1 MRTDKLFLAVATGK
15 FISVLGLLL
24 MPVQIGAMID
34 GLGLGEAAIGFLAT
48 LEFSALGAGL
58 IFVAINPLKTSA
70 LRYALIG
77 AALIITGQIASALVT
92 GYGVLTALRCLVG
105 FGAGLANAAATVTIA
120 ANFREPERTA
130 GYAFGL
136 VYLVGGALYLA
147 SPYMTG
153 YGYHKG
159 VFLSLAVVVLVCI
172 PLLFAL
178 PDTPLKKKKRAAAG
192 SDAIL
197 STAAF
202 LLFTAEVFLM
212 VGMGAA
218 WAFGERMG
226 LAVNLTTHEIGFYFA
241 CTMIASIAGSLF
253 AGWLGTRYGR
263 TLPFVVCT
271 VLVAIC
277 CWFMANPGIA
287 LVYVI
292 CLLSF
297 QVFQA
302 LFIPFLI
309 GTGAALESSGR
320 LSAAVVAVEIFSFGA
335 GGVAGGVVVEAFGLA
350 AVGWLAALG
359 GIVAIPLLIMVCL
372 PLDRRD
378 NGDGLQVR
386 PRQNPGSE

>member
-1 MRTDKLFLAVATGK
+1 MLIDKSFLAVSAGK
-15 FISVLGLLL
+15 FVSVVGLLI

-34 GLGLGEAAIGFLAT
+34 GLQLGEAAAGFLAT
-48 LEFSALGAGL
+48 MEFSALGIGL
-58 IFVAINPLKTSA
+58 IFVATNPLKTSA

-77 AALIITGQIASALVT
+77 VALIVAGQILSALIT
-92 GYGVLTALRCLVG
+92 AYSVLTGLRFIVG

-120 ANFREPERTA
+120 ANFKEPERTA

-136 VYLVGGALYLA
+136 VYLVGGILYLA

-159 VFLSLAVVVLVCI
+159 VFLGLAAVVLLFT
-172 PLLFAL
+172 PLLFGL
-178 PDTPLKKKKRAAAG
+178 PDTPLKKKKRTAARP
-192 SDAIL
+192 DAIL
-197 STAAF
+197 STAAI

-212 VGMGAA
+212 IGMGAA
-218 WAFGERMG
+218 WAFGERLG
-226 LAVNLTTHEIGFYFA
+226 LAVNLAPKEIGFYFA
-241 CTMIASIAGSLF
+241 CTMIASIIGSLF

-271 VLVAIC
+271 VLVAVC
-277 CWFMANPGIA
+277 CYFMANPGIA

-309 GTGAALESSGR
+309 GTGAALERSGR

-335 GGVAGGVVVEAFGLA
+335 GGVAGAVVVETFGLPA
-350 AVGWLAALG
+350 LGWLAGLG
-359 GIVAIPLLIMVCL
+359 GIVAIPLLIAVCR
-372 PLDRRD
+372 PLDR
-378 NGDGLQVR
+378 QA
-386 PRQNPGSE
+386 

>member
-1 MRTDKLFLAVATGK
+1 MRILPDKLFLGVSAGK
-15 FISVLGLLL
+15 LVSVVGLLI
-24 MPVQIGAMID
+24 MPVQIGALLD
-34 GLGLGEAAIGFLAT
+34 GLQLGEAAVGFLAT
-48 LEFSALGAGL
+48 MEFSALGVGL
-58 IFVAINPLKTSA
+58 MVVAMNPLRTSA
-70 LRYALIG
+70 MRYALIG
-77 AALIITGQIASALVT
+77 VALIVAGQIASALISS
-92 GYGVLTALRCLVG
+92 YGILTALRFIVG

-120 ANFREPERTA
+120 ANFKEPERTA

-147 SPYMTG
+147 SPYMTAH
-153 YGYHKG
+153 GYHKG
-159 VFLSLAVVVLVCI
+159 VFLGLAAVVLLFT

-178 PDTPLKKKKRAAAG
+178 PDTPLQKKQRAAVG
-192 SDAIL
+192 PDAML
-197 STAAF
+197 STAAL
-202 LLFTAEVFLM
+202 LLFTAEIFLM

-218 WAFGERMG
+218 WAFGERLG
-226 LAVNLTTHEIGFYFA
+226 LAIDLTPKEIGFYFA
-241 CTMIASIAGSLF
+241 CTMIASIVGSLF

-271 VLVAIC
+271 ILVAIC
-277 CWFMANPGIA
+277 CYFMANPGIA

-302 LFIPFLI
+302 VFIPFLI

-335 GGVAGGVVVEAFGLA
+335 GGVAGGMVVEAFGLP

-359 GIVAIPLLIMVCL
+359 GIVAIPLLIAVCL
-372 PLDRRD
+372 PLDRICHRVTYGKTA
-378 NGDGLQVR
+378 N
-386 PRQNPGSE
+386 N

>member
-1 MRTDKLFLAVATGK
+1 MQTNKLFIAVSAGK
-15 FISVLGLLL
+15 FVSVVGLLI
-24 MPVQIGAMID
+24 MPVQVGAMLD
-34 GLGLGEAAIGFLAT
+34 GLRLGEAAVGFLAT
-48 LEFSALGAGL
+48 MEFSALGVGL
-58 IFVAINPLKTSA
+58 IFVAMNPLKTSA
-70 LRYALIG
+70 MRYALIG
-77 AALIITGQIASALVT
+77 VVLIVAGQVASALIT
-92 GYGVLTALRCLVG
+92 SYGILTALRFTVG

-120 ANFREPERTA
+120 ANFKEPERTA

-136 VYLVGGALYLA
+136 VYLVGGALYLV

-159 VFLSLAVVVLVCI
+159 VFLGLAAVVLLFT

-178 PDTPLKKKKRAAAG
+178 PDTPLQKKREAA
-192 SDAIL
+192 SRDKIL

-212 VGMGAA
+212 IGMGAA

-226 LAVNLTTHEIGFYFA
+226 LAVNLTPNEIGFYFA
-241 CTMIASIAGSLF
+241 CTMIASIVGSLC

-271 VLVAIC
+271 ILVAIC
-277 CWFMANPGIA
+277 CYLMANPGFAI
-287 LVYVI
+287 VYVI

-302 LFIPFLI
+302 VFIPFLI

-335 GGVAGGVVVEAFGLA
+335 GGVAGGMVVETFGLP
-350 AVGWLAALG
+350 AVGWMAVLG
-359 GIVAIPLLIMVCL
+359 GAVAIPLLIAVCL
-372 PLDRRD
+372 PLDRHA
-378 NGDGLQVR
+378 
-386 PRQNPGSE
+386 

>member
-1 MRTDKLFLAVATGK
+1 MQADKLFLAVTTAK

-34 GLGLGEAAIGFLAT
+34 GLGLSEAAIGFLAT

-58 IFVAINPLKTSA
+58 IFVALNPLKTSA

-77 AALIITGQIASALVT
+77 AALIVTGQIASALVT
-92 GYGVLTALRCLVG
+92 GYGGLTALRCLVG

-178 PDTPLKKKKRAAAG
+178 PDTPLKKTKRAVAG
-192 SDAIL
+192 PDAIL
-197 STAAF
+197 SVTAF

-212 VGMGAA
+212 IGMGAA

-226 LAVNLTTHEIGFYFA
+226 LAVNLTAHQIGFYFA

-271 VLVAIC
+271 ILVAIC
-277 CWFMANPGIA
+277 CYFMANPGIA

-335 GGVAGGVVVEAFGLA
+335 GGVAGGAVVETFGLA

-359 GIVAIPLLIMVCL
+359 AVVAIPLLIMVCL
-372 PLDRRD
+372 PLDRQQRS
-378 NGDGLQVR
+378 GLA
-386 PRQNPGSE
+386 

>member
-1 MRTDKLFLAVATGK
+1 MRVDKLFLAVATGK

-48 LEFSALGAGL
+48 LEFTALGLGL
-58 IFVAINPLKTSA
+58 LFVAVNPLKTSA

-77 AALIITGQIASALVT
+77 AALIVSGQLASALVT
-92 GYGVLTALRCLVG
+92 EYGTLTALRCLVG

-153 YGYHKG
+153 YSYHKG
-159 VFLSLAVVVLVCI
+159 VFLSLAAVALVCV

-178 PDTPLKKKKRAAAG
+178 PDTPLAKKKRAAAAP
-192 SDAIL
+192 DAIL
-197 STAAF
+197 STAAL

-212 VGMGAA
+212 IGMGAA

-226 LAVNLTTHEIGFYFA
+226 LAVNLTANEIGFYFA

-263 TLPFVVCT
+263 TAPFVVCT
-271 VLVAIC
+271 VLVATC
-277 CWFMANPGIA
+277 CYFMANPGIVV
-287 LVYVI
+287 VYVI

-335 GGVAGGVVVEAFGLA
+335 GGVAGGMVVEAFSLA

-359 GIVAIPLLIMVCL
+359 GIVAIPLLVMVCL
-372 PLDRRD
+372 PLDRQARS
-378 NGDGLQVR
+378 GIA
-386 PRQNPGSE
+386 

>member
-1 MRTDKLFLAVATGK
+1 MKIDRIFIAVTTGK
-15 FISVLGLLL
+15 FVSVVGLLI

-48 LEFSALGAGL
+48 MEFSALGLGL
-58 IFVAINPLKTSA
+58 VFVAINPLKTSA

-77 AALIITGQIASALVT
+77 AALIVTGQTASALIT
-92 GYGVLTALRCLVG
+92 DYTVLTALRFIVG

-120 ANFREPERTA
+120 TRFKVPERTA

-136 VYLVGGALYLA
+136 VYLAGGALYLA
-147 SPYMTG
+147 SPYMIG

-159 VFLSLAVVVLVCI
+159 VFLGLAAVVLVFT

-178 PDTPLKKKKRAAAG
+178 PDTPLKKKKKTAARA
-192 SDAIL
+192 DTIL
-197 STAAF
+197 SVSAL

-212 VGMGAA
+212 IGMGAA
-218 WAFGERMG
+218 WAFGERLG
-226 LAVNLTTHEIGFYFA
+226 LAVNLTPQEIGFYFA
-241 CTMIASIAGSLF
+241 CTMIASIVGSLF

-271 VLVAIC
+271 ILVAIC
-277 CWFMANPGIA
+277 CYFMANPGIA
-287 LVYVI
+287 LVYVL

-297 QVFQA
+297 QVFQT

-335 GGVAGGVVVEAFGLA
+335 GGVVGGMVVETFGLA

-372 PLDRRD
+372 PLDRQLR
-378 NGDGLQVR
+378 R
-386 PRQNPGSE
+386 AC

>member
-1 MRTDKLFLAVATGK
+1 MLINKSFLAVTAGK
-15 FISVLGLLL
+15 FVSVVGLMM

-34 GLGLGEAAIGFLAT
+34 GLELGEAAVGFLAT
-48 LEFSALGAGL
+48 MEFSALGIG
-58 IFVAINPLKTSA
+58 IMFVAINPLKTSA
-70 LRYALIG
+70 LKYALIG
-77 AALIITGQIASALVT
+77 VALIVTGQIASALIT
-92 GYGVLTALRCLVG
+92 TYSVLTGLRFIVG

-120 ANFREPERTA
+120 ANFKEPERTA

-136 VYLVGGALYLA
+136 VYLVGGLLYLA

-159 VFLSLAVVVLVCI
+159 IYLSLAAVVMLFT

-178 PDTPLKKKKRAAAG
+178 PDTPLKKKKRVTARP
-192 SDAIL
+192 DAIL
-197 STAAF
+197 SAATF

-218 WAFGERMG
+218 WAFGERLG
-226 LAVNLTTHEIGFYFA
+226 LAVNLTPKEIGFYFA
-241 CTMIASIAGSLF
+241 CTMIASIIGSLF
-253 AGWLGTRYGR
+253 AGWLGTRLGR

-271 VLVAIC
+271 ILVSIC
-277 CWFMANPGIA
+277 CYFMANPGIA
-287 LVYVI
+287 IVYVI

-297 QVFQA
+297 QAFQA

-335 GGVAGGVVVEAFGLA
+335 GGVIGGTVAEMFGLQ
-350 AVGWLAALG
+350 AVGWLAVLG
-359 GIVAIPLLIMVCL
+359 GIVAVPLLMAVCL
-372 PLDRRD
+372 PLDRQ
-378 NGDGLQVR
+378 NSVSAVR
-386 PRQNPGSE
+386 EAVL

>member
-1 MRTDKLFLAVATGK
+1 MTSILKIQINRLFLAVSAGK
-15 FISVLGLLL
+15 FVSVVGLLI
-24 MPVQIGAMID
+24 MPVQVGAMLD
-34 GLGLGEAAIGFLAT
+34 GLRLGEAAVGFLAT
-48 LEFSALGAGL
+48 MEFSALGAGL
-58 IFVAINPLKTSA
+58 IFVAMNPLKTSA
-70 LRYALIG
+70 MRYALIG
-77 AALIITGQIASALVT
+77 VALIVAGQIASALIT
-92 GYGVLTALRCLVG
+92 SYGVLTALRFIVG

-120 ANFREPERTA
+120 ANFKEPERTA

-159 VFLSLAVVVLVCI
+159 VFLSLAAIVLVFT

-178 PDTPLKKKKRAAAG
+178 PDTPLQKKKRDVAG
-192 SDAIL
+192 KDAIL

-202 LLFTAEVFLM
+202 LLFTAEIFLM
-212 VGMGAA
+212 IGMGAA

-226 LAVNLTTHEIGFYFA
+226 LAVNLTPQEIGFYFA
-241 CTMIASIAGSLF
+241 CTMIASIIGSLC
-253 AGWLGTRYGR
+253 AGWLGTRFGR

-277 CWFMANPGIA
+277 CYFMANPGIA
-287 LVYVI
+287 IVYVI

-302 LFIPFLI
+302 VFIPFLI

-335 GGVAGGVVVEAFGLA
+335 GGFAGGTVVETFGLA
-350 AVGWLAALG
+350 AVGWLALLG
-359 GIVAIPLLIMVCL
+359 GAVAIPLLIAVCL
-372 PLDRRD
+372 PLDRRA
-378 NGDGLQVR
+378 
-386 PRQNPGSE
+386 